1 MLDFELLILPGATL
15 LLTAAVIDPMR
26 GANRLLGRRAYRW
39 QVTTP
44 DGAPAI
50 TASGVPIPADGRF
63 APVSRRPL
71 LIVASYDAPARL
83 DPGLRR
89 RLAGS
94 AAHRPAIGAVEGG
107 VWLLAMSGL
116 LSGRRATTHWEDL
129 DALAEAHPDIEVT
142 PARYVIDGP
151 RFTAAGAAPALDMM
165 IELVRCRQG
174 MATALALARL
184 FEYAPALSAVPD
196 LPPRVAIGEPRV
208 ATAIG
213 LMEAH
218 LAAPLSIAD
227 LARRAGVSR
236 RHLQALF
243 RDRLGVSPKR
253 HYLTLRL
260 GQAMRLLL
268 ETRRSVAAIAAE
280 TGFSDPSAFSSAY
293 LRMHGE
299 RPAQTR
305 QTRHVRPDT
314 PDQTRQTRLARPD
327 MPTPNRRAAPLS
339 DGHRHCTKPAC
350 SPPTG

>member
-1 MLDFELLILPGATL
+1 MFGPDDQDLELELLLLPGATL
-15 LLTAAVIDPMR
+15 LLTAAVMDPMR
-26 GANRLLGRRAYRW
+26 GANRLLGRRAYGW
-39 QVTTP
+39 VVTTP

-63 APVSRRPL
+63 EPVSRRPL

-129 DALAEAHPDIEVT
+129 DALAEQHPDVEVT

-151 RFTAAGAAPALDMM
+151 RYTAAGAAPALEMM
-165 IELVRCRQG
+165 IELVRQRQG
-174 MATALALARL
+174 MATAMALARL
-184 FEYAPALSAVPD
+184 FEYAPALSASPGQ
-196 LPPRVAIGEPRV
+196 PTRTAIGEPRV
-208 ATAIG
+208 AAAIR

-218 LAAPLSIAD
+218 LAAPIGIAD
-227 LARRAGVSR
+227 LARQAGVSR

-243 RDRLGVSPKR
+243 RTTLGVSPKH
-253 HYLTLRL
+253 HYLALRL
-260 GQAMRLLL
+260 GHAMRLLL
-268 ETRRSVAAIAAE
+268 ETRRSVAVIAAE
-280 TGFSDPSAFSSAY
+280 TGFADPSAFSTAY

-299 RPAQTR
+299 RPVQTR
-305 QTRHVRPDT
+305 
-314 PDQTRQTRLARPD
+314 
-327 MPTPNRRAAPLS
+327 RRRV
-339 DGHRHCTKPAC
+339 G
-350 SPPTG
+350 